1 MKKSRPLSVA
11 SAHIMSF
18 HQGKRTTSVDQFVE
32 FVQNLD
38 SDSKMNK
45 AIMVCQNLRV
55 IPPDWISDPESDH
68 RDAGAAR
75 VSSGSITVAAG
86 DLLQPERIHNG
97 IVFNVVRKGDLT
109 PSNRTHDS
117 ENNSPSDSA
126 AECVQLNS
134 PEKDMD
140 GSSGSE
146 CGDTEICEG
155 ENVIEP
161 VGGCEVKDHCS
172 VGDNDGEIKS
182 L

>member
-45 AIMVCQNLRV
+45 AIM
-55 IPPDWISDPESDH
+55 
-68 RDAGAAR
+68 
-75 VSSGSITVAAG
+75 
-86 DLLQPERIHNG
+86 PERIHNG

-117 ENNSPSDSA
+117 ENNSLSDSA
-126 AECVQLNS
+126 AECVQLDS

-161 VGGCEVKDHCS
+161 EGGCEVKDHCS